1 MWQTELWSSYEQ
13 LRGRQFAL
21 TFKTIP
27 QLLCFD
33 CWHRQPWHLLIHLTH
48 WVVSEARVTLDTR
61 HDRRRSLSGCFYT
74 LTAALNF
81 LRYSRYL
88 GTKMLQ
94 CCGILMVSNLP
105 APWCKACVISDCTN
119 VWKVPV
125 IVGQS
130 ALSIGGLLPLALH
143 VRKAQLFKN
152 IILKLSQVFVQK
164 QHWFLMTASTHPYP
178 IQPLQWLEGYKH
190 NRSLVYCRVHTG
202 RHNHEVP
209 RHNHG
214 DARTTRIWPKDWK
227 PKTTVSHTK

>member
-48 WVVSEARVTLDTR
+48 WVVSEARVTLDTS

-105 APWCKACVISDCTN
+105 APWCKSMCDFRLYQCVKSTCNSRTICSLYRRLASPCTTCE
-119 VWKVPV
+119 KSTAFLKYYPE
-125 IVGQS
+125 IVTSFCAKTALIFNDSIHPSLSNS
-130 ALSIGGLLPLALH
+130 APSMIGG
-143 VRKAQLFKN
+143 
-152 IILKLSQVFVQK
+152 VQ
-164 QHWFLMTASTHPYP
+164 A
-178 IQPLQWLEGYKH
+178 
-190 NRSLVYCRVHTG
+190 
-202 RHNHEVP
+202 
-209 RHNHG
+209 
-214 DARTTRIWPKDWK
+214 
-227 PKTTVSHTK
+227 